1 MRGILLMV
9 AVGLTASCTK
19 SIKLKVLEPA
29 KVGRAAQTKQ
39 LAVSPFKGDSVGLSS
54 KIETVL
60 SKQQIE
66 GKAFFT
72 TVSRNEVDRLI
83 KEQSLQYSG
92 VLKEDRL
99 VEAGQLLG
107 VQAFVS
113 GEVSAASGQDET
125 FYEERFRCLDKKC
138 QQLQTYQVRCTRRN
152 ITLATTVKMTDVAL
166 GDIIVAENFSKHRSW
181 TSCVD
186 QMQRLPAISA
196 GLDGL
201 ANEVARQFVAMLT
214 LQYRTLEVVLL
225 EDPDIDYN
233 AQQQKTLEVALA
245 FIEAGRYD
253 KADRLLSSLLSAT
266 QERSYVAA
274 YNLGVVKEARGEY
287 ARAKR
292 LYQLADQLQTKPI
305 EAINQAVVRIDKVIR
320 QYEQA
325 QSQLKQ

>member
-138 QQLQTYQVRCTRRN
+138 QQLQTYQVRCTRPN

-214 LQYRTLEVVLL
+214 PQYRTLEVVLL

-245 FIEAGRYD
+245 FIEAGCYD

-305 EAINQAVVRIDKVIR
+305 EAINQAVVRIDKEIR